1 MDQPRTNRGRAAR
14 EAIVIAAARL
24 MYERGIRSTS
34 LDAILAAAGAGKS
47 QFYHYFKDK
56 DDLAAAVLDYQLST
70 VLGELTTFRVDTWS
84 GLRDWFDALIE
95 GQSSRRLRGC
105 PVGSLTVEMS
115 AISDEMADRVT
126 VAFARW
132 HVALDEAFRTMRSSG
147 RLVADAHPEELA
159 TATLAQIQGGY
170 LLSSASRDIAPMR
183 QALDAAY
190 KNLRSYAAVRSPR
203 RARG

>member
-1 MDQPRTNRGRAAR
+1 MDRPRTSRGRAAR
-14 EAIVIAAARL
+14 EAIVSAAARL

-56 DDLAAAVLDYQLST
+56 DDLAAAVLEYQLST
-70 VLGELTTFRVDTWS
+70 VLGEMTAFKVDTWN
-84 GLRDWFDALIE
+84 GLRNWFDAMID
-95 GQSSRRLRGC
+95 GQYRRRFGGC
-105 PVGSLTVEMS
+105 PLGSLTAEMS
-115 AISDEMADRVT
+115 AVSDEMAGRVAA
-126 VAFARW
+126 AFARW
-132 HVALDEAFRTMRSSG
+132 QVALDEAFRTMRSSG
-147 RLVADAHPEELA
+147 RLVADANPEELA

-170 LLSSASRDIAPMR
+170 LLSSAARNIAPMR

-190 KNLRSYAAVRSPR
+190 KNLRSYASGRSSR